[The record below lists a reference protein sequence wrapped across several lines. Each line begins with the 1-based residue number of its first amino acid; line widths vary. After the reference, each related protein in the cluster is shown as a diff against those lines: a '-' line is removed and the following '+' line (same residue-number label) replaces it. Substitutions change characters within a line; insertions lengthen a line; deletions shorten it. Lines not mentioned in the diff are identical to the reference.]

1 MVRRSREVIMARSKT
16 GEAIGPLGRTPA
28 AVRKLKN
35 FIADAERRSDLLE
48 WQRGRAVLGYLDGH
62 RVIELAKQL
71 GKTRGAL
78 NRWLQWYD
86 ANGVDGLKTNRAP
99 GPAPRLTADQL
110 QELTRL
116 IEDGPLAA
124 GYETGVWT
132 GPMIGD
138 LIEDKFR
145 VRYHNH
151 HVPRLLHQLGFSV
164 QRPRKRLA
172 RADREAQE
180 YWLRTRFPE
189 IKKKLPPAA
198 A

>member
-1 MVRRSREVIMARSKT
+1 MARSKT

-28 AVRKLKN
+28 ALRKLKK
-35 FIADAERRSDLLE
+35 FVADAERRGDLLE
-48 WQRGRAVLGYLDGH
+48 WQRGRAILGYLDGH

-86 ANGVDGLKTNRAP
+86 ANGVDGLKTNYAP
-99 GPAPRLTADQL
+99 GPVPKLSPEQR
-110 QELTRL
+110 QELSRL
-116 IEDGPLAA
+116 IEEGPLAA

-138 LIEDKFR
+138 LIEDKFG

-151 HVPRLLHQLGFSV
+151 HVPRLLNQLGFSV

-172 RADREAQE
+172 RADLDAQA
-180 YWLRTRFPE
+180 YWLKTRFPE
-189 IKKKLPPAA
+189 IKKKPRPVVA
-198 A
+198 